1 MKLLMAC
8 AASLFALALSACET
22 TGGDQGPAPGSPA
35 ARAPAALPPP
45 MTPAPEPSAS
55 SPTSESVPENLPAVS
70 ADKVKCI
77 PPYVLQTIT
86 TNGAEEARCVAPSE
100 AANKTPQN

>member
-8 AASLFALALSACET
+8 AASLCVLALSACGT
-22 TGGDQGPAPGSPA
+22 TGGNQGPAPGSPA

-45 MTPAPEPSAS
+45 MTPAPEPTAS
-55 SPTSESVPENLPAVS
+55 SPAPEPVPENLPAIA

-86 TNGAEEARCVAPSE
+86 KAGVTEPRCVAPSE
-100 AANKTPQN
+100 ASAKTPG